1 MTAHAGRWLAEI
13 GPRWRAD
20 PPTRW
25 AKGER
30 RDEAPVHGRGQ
41 AVALLKCLA
50 LPCPANFSSPGYRI
64 TMVLVRYHGNQDIAI
79 ILLVT
84 YMVIVRLGCTLQRE
98 NQMLV
103 YIHFVDV
110 RLTLVR
116 EH

>member
-1 MTAHAGRWLAEI
+1 
-13 GPRWRAD
+13 
-20 PPTRW
+20 
-25 AKGER
+25 
-30 RDEAPVHGRGQ
+30 
-41 AVALLKCLA
+41 
-50 LPCPANFSSPGYRI
+50 
-64 TMVLVRYHGNQDIAI
+64 MVLVRYHGNQDIAI

>member
-1 MTAHAGRWLAEI
+1 MKRLCT
-13 GPRWRAD
+13 
-20 PPTRW
+20 
-25 AKGER
+25 GEVKR
-30 RDEAPVHGRGQ
+30 SPSSS
-41 AVALLKCLA
+41 ALPFLA
-50 LPCPANFSSPGYRI
+50 LPISQAQDIVLPDA
-64 TMVLVRYHGNQDIAI
+64 MVLVRYHGNQDIAI